1 MDQIQAKSAKK
12 LTSVTSNLK
21 RYLHHQI
28 DWKSR
33 LIGIKGA
40 RGAGKTTLVLQ
51 HLATH
56 PASIQDKLYVSLD
69 DLYFSENSLVSLAD
83 AFAKQGGKIL
93 VLDEVHRYQQWSQ
106 EIKNIYDD
114 HPDLQVIFTG
124 SSMIHINQS
133 KADLSRRAMVYE
145 LRGLSFREY
154 LNLSVKKDYSSIT
167 MDELLKDHTSIAAS
181 VSSDLKPLRFFKEYF
196 LYGYY
201 PYSLEGPNLYAE
213 KLTNTLLVSLEND
226 LPALYEVQYSTIV
239 KIKQLLAI
247 VSESVPFKPN
257 VAKLSER
264 VGATR
269 NSLNTYFHYLHDLRA
284 ITLLT
289 AASKGISQLQKPE
302 KIFLYHPNL
311 HHALSA
317 KPETGAMRE
326 SFFVNQVSAVLPV
339 HYSPEANFLV
349 DKQWTFEVGGPDKTL
364 QQIKGIKLA
373 YIAADGI
380 EIGFN
385 QKIPL
390 WLFGFL
396 Y

>member
-1 MDQIQAKSAKK
+1 MDQIQAKSTKK
-12 LTSVTSNLK
+12 LAAASSIFS
-21 RYLHHQI
+21 RYLLDLI

-51 HLATH
+51 HLAAH
-56 PASIQDKLYVSLD
+56 PAPSQDKLYVSLD

-93 VLDEVHRYQQWSQ
+93 IVDEVHRYRNWSQ
-106 EIKNIYDD
+106 EIKNIHDD

-133 KADLSRRAMVYE
+133 KADLSRRAVIYE
-145 LRGLSFREY
+145 LWGLSFREY
-154 LNLSVKKDYSSIT
+154 LNLSAGKIYPAIKL
-167 MDELLKDHTSIAAS
+167 DELLKNHTSIATS
-181 VSSDLKPLRFFKEYF
+181 VSSEVKPLRYF
-196 LYGYY
+196 RDYLIHGYY
-201 PYSLEGPNLYAE
+201 PYFLEGPNLYAE
-213 KLTNTLLVSLEND
+213 KLMNTLLLSVEND
-226 LPALYEVQYSTIV
+226 LPALYEVQYSTVI

-289 AASKGISQLQKPE
+289 SASKGISQLQKPE

-311 HHALSA
+311 HHALSS

-326 SFFVNQVSAVLPV
+326 SFFVNQVSTVLPV
-339 HYSPEANFLV
+339 NYSPEADFLV
-349 DKQWTFEVGGPDKTL
+349 NKQWTFEVGGPDKTMRPMKRAK
-364 QQIKGIKLA
+364 QA
-373 YIAADGI
+373 FVAADGI

>member
-12 LTSVTSNLK
+12 LAAVSSTFS
-21 RYLHHQI
+21 RYLHDLI
-28 DWKSR
+28 DWKSQ

-51 HLATH
+51 HLAAH
-56 PASIQDKLYVSLD
+56 PAPLQDKLYVSLD
-69 DLYFSENSLVSLAD
+69 DLYFSENSLVGLAD

-93 VLDEVHRYQQWSQ
+93 VLDEVHRYRNWSQ

-133 KADLSRRAMVYE
+133 KADLSRRVMIYE

-154 LNLSVKKDYSSIT
+154 LNVSTKKNYQV
-167 MDELLKDHTSIAAS
+167 MKLDELLKNHTSLGTSI
-181 VSSDLKPLRFFKEYF
+181 SSEVKPLRYFREYF
-196 LYGYY
+196 AYGYY
-201 PYSLEGPNLYAE
+201 PYFLEGTNLYAE
-213 KLTNTLLVSLEND
+213 KLLNTLLLSLEND

-289 AASKGISQLQKPE
+289 SSSKGISQLQKPE

-311 HHALSA
+311 HHALSS
-317 KPETGAMRE
+317 KQETGAMRE

-339 HYSPEANFLV
+339 NYSPQADFIVNR
-349 DKQWTFEVGGPDKTL
+349 QWTFEVGGADKTL
-364 QQIKGIKLA
+364 QQTKGMKQT

-385 QKIPL
+385 HKIPL